1 MSEILDR
8 NGNPTTVLCVAP
20 TGLERVC
27 RTTEDLEQ
35 FLCAYPSCQMWFE
48 NKENANEKDDS
59 KVVF

>member
-8 NGNPTTVLCVAP
+8 HGNPTTVLCVAP

-35 FLCAYPSCQMWFE
+35 FLSAYPSCHMWFG
-48 NKENANEKDDS
+48 NKEDDDDRR
-59 KVVF
+59 VERE